1 MGNNPDKKHWTT
13 LRKIGP
19 VQAESPEV
27 DELEK
32 DVEIVEDEPQ
42 QEEVIEEP
50 VKTGPPRVL
59 VVNEFSS
66 TYRLIR
72 ESLENFTNAI
82 VQTSPDPLHAFEKAL
97 QAEYDLFIF
106 GLHMPGLEGPVLYE
120 LITKAYA
127 YGNKERKI
135 PPAVIFVREKG
146 DPRPPDELS
155 RDARVKD
162 ILVKPLQIERLLK
175 SVEGILDR
183 KDPLDREGLLDKED
197 FKE

>member
-19 VQAESPEV
+19 TQAESPTV
-27 DELEK
+27 DEIEEAP
-32 DVEIVEDEPQ
+32 EIPGDDPQ
-42 QEEVIEEP
+42 QEELPEEP
-50 VKTGPPRVL
+50 IKSGPPRVL

-106 GLHMPGLEGPVLYE
+106 GLHMPVLEGPVLYE

-127 YGNKERKI
+127 YSDKNRKI
-135 PPAVIFVREKG
+135 PPAVIYVREKA

-162 ILVKPLQIERLLK
+162 ILVKPLRIERLLK
-175 SVEGILDR
+175 SVEGILER
-183 KDPLDREGLLDKED
+183 KDPLDGENFIG
-197 FKE
+197 

>member
-1 MGNNPDKKHWTT
+1 MGTNPDKKNWTT
-13 LRKIGP
+13 LRKIDSKQ
-19 VQAESPEV
+19 VESPAV
-27 DELEK
+27 KDEEPEAA
-32 DVEIVEDEPQ
+32 DDPQ
-42 QEEVIEEP
+42 QEEESAP
-50 VKTGPPRVL
+50 SGPRRVL

-72 ESLENFTNAI
+72 ESLENFTNAK

-97 QAEYDLFIF
+97 QSEYDLFIF
-106 GLHMPGLEGPVLYE
+106 GLHMPGLDGPVLYE

-135 PPAVIFVREKG
+135 PPAVIYVREKT

-162 ILVKPLQIERLLK
+162 ILVKPLRIERLLQA
-175 SVEGILDR
+175 VEGILE
-183 KDPLDREGLLDKED
+183 KEDPLEN
-197 FKE
+197 